1 MKDRILIKDLKDHV
15 GQEVSIYGWISNRR
29 DHGKLIFLDVRDRTA
44 FVQVVVLPAKIK
56 EQEILNDV
64 KYEWVVKITGA
75 VQERPANATTEDAN
89 GKFEMLLSNIEVLG
103 KADVLPFDPL
113 SKEDI
118 NEEIR
123 LKYRYLDLRS
133 PRLQK
138 NLRKRSEVMTYVR
151 NAMVEEGFC
160 EIDTPILAAS
170 TPEGSRDFLVP
181 SRIKPHS
188 FYALPQSPQQFKQL
202 LMVGGFERYFQF
214 ARCMRDE
221 DLRGD
226 RQPEFTQMDLEMS
239 FVDREDVMALNEK
252 VLIKTVEALYPEK
265 HITQLPFPR
274 ITHKEAMEKYG
285 NDKPD
290 IRKDKND
297 SNELGFCWV
306 IDFPLFEKDEESGKL
321 TFSHNPFAACQPEY
335 MDDLMNEKDLLDII
349 STQYD
354 VILNGNELGGGSVRA
369 HKPEVLFKI
378 FQILGYSDENI
389 NTNFGHMIQAFKFG
403 VPPHGGIAWGFDR
416 FIMLLQNE
424 PNIRETIAFPKNGKG
439 EDVMTGAPSIVPEK
453 NLKEVGIQYYDDPKK
468 VKNK

>member
-1 MKDRILIKDLKDHV
+1 MV
-15 GQEVSIYGWISNRR
+15 GLATEETTES
-29 DHGKLIFLDVRDRTA
+29 LIFLDVRDRTA

-239 FVDREDVMALNEK
+239 FVDREDVMELERKSFDQNCRSSLSRKTYYTTSVSKNYSQGSDGK
-252 VLIKTVEALYPEK
+252 VWK
-265 HITQLPFPR
+265 
-274 ITHKEAMEKYG
+274 
-285 NDKPD
+285 
-290 IRKDKND
+290 
-297 SNELGFCWV
+297 
-306 IDFPLFEKDEESGKL
+306 
-321 TFSHNPFAACQPEY
+321 
-335 MDDLMNEKDLLDII
+335 
-349 STQYD
+349 
-354 VILNGNELGGGSVRA
+354 
-369 HKPEVLFKI
+369 
-378 FQILGYSDENI
+378 
-389 NTNFGHMIQAFKFG
+389 
-403 VPPHGGIAWGFDR
+403 
-416 FIMLLQNE
+416 
-424 PNIRETIAFPKNGKG
+424 
-439 EDVMTGAPSIVPEK
+439 
-453 NLKEVGIQYYDDPKK
+453 
-468 VKNK
+468 